1 MYGLFI
7 NFRSIRYIDEL
18 QKFIEDD
25 NYRLSLKLEPNAQSA
40 TGPSSSSSKESVHSS
55 RDPKPNLMAELNLSP
70 AKGNVTRRT
79 CFNCQLFIKAM
90 ELNNLPVY
98 SHFSFLICSTAN
110 SSTGAVSKKPFVPG
124 HRKCRSDGASI
135 FLSCSGGGG
144 VASTSED
151 SLQPWSNSGT
161 LSNAGSDERFRHLGR
176 TSMPCVLKM

>member
-1 MYGLFI
+1 M
-7 NFRSIRYIDEL
+7 
-18 QKFIEDD
+18 
-25 NYRLSLKLEPNAQSA
+25 
-40 TGPSSSSSKESVHSS
+40 
-55 RDPKPNLMAELNLSP
+55 
-70 AKGNVTRRT
+70 
-79 CFNCQLFIKAM
+79 
-90 ELNNLPVY
+90 LPIH
-98 SHFSFLICSTAN
+98 SHFSSLLCSTAN

-176 TSMPCVLKM
+176 NSMPCVLKMYM